1 MPFEVP
7 ADRLSDLKMELL
19 QWTQFST
26 FTRRQ
31 LQSLLGELSFVTA
44 CVRPG
49 RIFMSRLLNRLRSLP
64 SKPPSCFPVTR
75 DMLSDI
81 DWWLTFLS
89 HFNGS
94 AMIALR
100 ARDFHDVLF
109 TSDSSLHRGGATCFD
124 ECTSFAFPRDIEEL
138 ALHINALELFVLVM
152 AVKSWAPKF
161 AGSRFQ
167 ISCDNDAAVQ
177 VVRSGRTRDAFMQR
191 CLRQL
196 FLTSSRYDL
205 NLHVSHIP
213 GVHNVFA
220 DCLRR
225 WDADST
231 FQRKFHELA
240 SQRNLCFHMLSID
253 SEDLAFDLS

>member
-1 MPFEVP
+1 MLFEVP
-7 ADRLSDLKMELL
+7 ADRLSDLKTELL

-26 FTRRQ
+26 FTRHQ
-31 LQSLLGELSFVTA
+31 LQSLLGKLSFVTA
-44 CVRPG
+44 YVQPG

-64 SKPPSCFPVTR
+64 SEPSRYPVTS
-75 DMLSDI
+75 DMLSDF
-81 DWWLTFLS
+81 DWWLTFLP

-100 ARDFHDVLF
+100 LRDFHDVLI
-109 TSDSSLHRGGATCFD
+109 TCDSSLHRGGATCFD
-124 ECTSFAFPRDIEEL
+124 ECISFAFPRVTEDL
-138 ALHINALELFVLVM
+138 TLHINALELFVLVM
-152 AVKSWAPKF
+152 AVKIWAPKL

-177 VVRSGRTRDAFMQR
+177 VERSRRTRAAFMQR

-196 FLTSSRYDL
+196 CLTSTRYDL
-205 NLHVSHIP
+205 DLHVSHIS
-213 GVHNVFA
+213 GTHNVFA
-220 DCLRR
+220 DCLSR

-240 SQRNLCFHMLSID
+240 SQCNLCFRMLSIT
-253 SEDLAFDLS
+253 SEDLAFDLP